1 MKTMTETRLL
11 KKQSLGA
18 FFDKLRAAGRRI
30 LAPRKK
36 DDQIAFAEVASPN
49 DMAEDYLQTTVS
61 AKSVVLPRCEELFR
75 YRFEGKGVKIEDDKF
90 DPPATVLFGLRP
102 CDARSF
108 AVLGSVFNWD
118 YQDKFFN
125 ARMAKTAIIGVSCT
139 RADEYCFCTSLGG
152 GPGDTQ
158 GSDILL
164 TPLPSGDYLAEIL
177 TDKGKEIVSLAPD
190 LFAAAGA
197 ENKDTRLAQV
207 PVRFDLKKL
216 EAKLPALFGKDALWV
231 EQSLRCLGCGACA
244 FLCPC
249 CVCFDIQDEKNR
261 AGGVRLRCWDS
272 CGFAQFTLHTSGH
285 NPREKQSQR
294 WRQRIMHKFSYFE
307 DRLKYVGCVGCGR
320 CSRACPADMNIVEH
334 IQALA
339 EAAV

>member
-1 MKTMTETRLL
+1 MKETKVL

-18 FFDKLRAAGRRI
+18 LFEKLRAAGRRI
-30 LAPRKK
+30 LAPRAM
-36 DDQIAFAEVASPN
+36 DGQIAFAEVASPGE
-49 DMAEDYLQTTVS
+49 MARDYIQTNVS
-61 AKSVVLPRCEELFR
+61 AKGVVLPRCEELFR
-75 YRFEGKGVKIEDDKF
+75 YRFEGKDVRIENGKF

-108 AVLGSVFNWD
+108 AVLASVFNWD

-125 ARMAKTAIIGVSCT
+125 ARMAKTAIIGLSCT

-164 TPLPSGDYLAEIL
+164 TPLASGDYLAEIL
-177 TDKGKEIVSLAPD
+177 TEKGKEIVALAPE
-190 LFAAAGA
+190 LFTAAGA
-197 ENKDTRLAQV
+197 EDKDAVLARV
-207 PVRFDLKKL
+207 PVQFDLKKP

-272 CGFAQFTLHTSGH
+272 CGFGQFTLHTSGH

-334 IQALA
+334 VKALE
-339 EAAV
+339 EAVV